1 MSCERG
7 IMGVVNKGKTPAR
20 IRPRAEVR
28 SLTQTEKVVLS
39 IDSMIIAYS
48 PGEVKSLRAEMFHKI
63 LRQEKARR
71 GQAGEG
77 RRLYVMTGRPFVRGR
92 SFVCSSLKSWRANNA
107 TRKNRT

>member
-1 MSCERG
+1 MVRALFTIKRPPDNGGNTKSEGDFIGSFGHFAIDRFSVFLLTKSCERG

-48 PGEVKSLRAEMFHKI
+48 PGEVKSLRAEMFHK
-63 LRQEKARR
+63 
-71 GQAGEG
+71 
-77 RRLYVMTGRPFVRGR
+77 F
-92 SFVCSSLKSWRANNA
+92 
-107 TRKNRT
+107 